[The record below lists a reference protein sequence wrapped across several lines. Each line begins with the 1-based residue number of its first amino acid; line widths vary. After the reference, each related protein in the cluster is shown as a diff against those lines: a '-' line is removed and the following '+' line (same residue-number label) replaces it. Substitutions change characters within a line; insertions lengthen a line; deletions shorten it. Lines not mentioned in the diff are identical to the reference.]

1 MKEAAQLK
9 KAKEAQQKK
18 AEEEESDEDN
28 NPTENNE
35 NKNAGG
41 KDDDSMETNKNA
53 SPGGTPVAKIVAKS
67 DDAIKVLIAHFHI
80 NPGPY
85 SKLSLSRFA
94 MHFWFCLTLSL
105 QIPSTK
111 YTDSS
116 LKDVVERDDV
126 GEIDIHKKNVP
137 GQFFCLASWTGSQ
150 QVPHD
155 GISVEAGFFHVATNR
170 VYASCKWSQ
179 LRSSGYSLQVCLW
192 TIHWAGI
199 PRHQAICKRSQR
211 QQVHQPAQRNP
222 IQFSQFCLRSFLQML
237 TWYM

>member
-137 GQFFCLASWTGSQ
+137 RQLYIWHPGLEVDKCFMMPSQQKQFFNG
-150 QVPHD
+150 
-155 GISVEAGFFHVATNR
+155 ATNH
-170 VYASCKWSQ
+170 VHASRELSQ
-179 LRSSGYSLQVCLW
+179 LRSSGYSLQGCVWAL
-192 TIHWAGI
+192 HWAGI
-199 PRHQAICKRSQR
+199 QLDFPSAAHWDLVGRPS
-211 QQVHQPAQRNP
+211 
-222 IQFSQFCLRSFLQML
+222 
-237 TWYM
+237 